1 MCESKPE
8 DHRDDCGRSI
18 ELSSRCLL
26 KDIPGKQFGPAGK
39 RVQIILLD
47 TRTFKDDP
55 RRNPR
60 SKAEKKA
67 AGLSGSMGNYPPERR
82 RLFDL
87 VAAKKCRRCHTADR
101 LGAFRRTLLFRWWAI
116 LGEHF
121 GEIIVSAHRDNAR
134 FSRATSSASILSNV
148 VLLVGTG

>member
-87 VAAKKCRRCHTADR
+87 VAAKNAA
-101 LGAFRRTLLFRWWAI
+101 GVILLTGYVHFAELSRFDGGPSSGNI
-116 LGEHF
+116 L
-121 GEIIVSAHRDNAR
+121 VKS
-134 FSRATSSASILSNV
+134 L
-148 VLLVGTG
+148 